1 MTMRHP
7 WWAYAL
13 LLDPDRVE
21 ARLAQI
27 AESGLVA
34 RTPNLWQLALGV
46 VRMAHRVAFRS
57 DTVGTCD
64 APVRATWR
72 ARLLSWRAL
81 RLPFLLAER
90 AVAPL
95 DFSGLL
101 SSRERV
107 LRHLLGA
114 HHDRHQFAYDLQM
127 LSIDPG
133 ALDELWARAG
143 AVVRGEDPRDAWL
156 RDLTVFDGYHESFYA
171 AAERARA
178 GDLSLPEPDASD
190 PDISFLAYLDWCAAQ
205 PPTPRATLAAVAA
218 RRFRL
223 PAGVTAPG
231 ATAAS

>member
-1 MTMRHP
+1 MTVRHP

-21 ARLAQI
+21 ARLDDI
-27 AESGLVA
+27 RRSGLVA

-46 VRMAHRVAFRS
+46 VRRAHRVAFRS
-57 DTVGTCD
+57 DTVGTCA
-64 APVRATWR
+64 APVRPTWR
-72 ARLLSWRAL
+72 ARALAWRAL

-107 LRHLLGA
+107 LRHLVGA
-114 HHDRHQFAYDLQM
+114 HHDRHQFAYDLEM

-133 ALDELWARAG
+133 ALDELCARAA
-143 AVVRGEDPRDAWL
+143 AVVHGDDPRAGWL
-156 RDLTVFDGYHESFYA
+156 RDLTVFEGYHESLLA

-178 GDLSLPEPDASD
+178 GDLSLPEPDAHD
-190 PDISFLAYLDWCAAQ
+190 PDISFLAYLDWCSAQ
-205 PPTPRATLAAVAA
+205 PETPRATLAAVAE
-218 RRFRL
+218 RRFSL
-223 PAGVTAPG
+223 PAGLRG
-231 ATAAS
+231 AS